1 MKTDDGALARF
12 LRNNRWVL
20 LLFLA
25 GAALLLLPTRRPEE
39 SQTESVFTR
48 EEERLCA
55 ALECM
60 DGVGPV
66 RVLLAGGEGKSGFT
80 GAVIVCRG
88 ASDPEARLHIVETVS
103 AFTGLGSNRIVVQK
117 MIS

>member
-20 LLFLA
+20 LLFLT

-66 RVLLAGGEGKSGFT
+66 RVLLAGGLADADDEAAHGFAVA
-80 GAVIVCRG
+80 GALRPRILVAG
-88 ASDPEARLHIVETVS
+88 GQQQDGDES
-103 AFTGLGSNRIVVQK
+103 AVQDAGLFHGG
-117 MIS
+117 